1 MTYQLAPNSASPDY
15 RVRVDNGAAHP
26 DLRVALVDRAATA
39 DFVLVDDGGNDGHA
53 CASAGLRRTIKL
65 VPDDADL
72 TINVSTAADGADVKL
87 FVHSARVG
95 HQDAAA
101 LFAVMQR
108 AESADQ
114 LADNP

>member
-1 MTYQLAPNSASPDY
+1 MAETTATPAP
-15 RVRVDNGAAHP
+15 G
-26 DLRVALVDRAATA
+26 
-39 DFVLVDDGGNDGHA
+39 
-53 CASAGLRRTIKL
+53 AGLRRTIKL